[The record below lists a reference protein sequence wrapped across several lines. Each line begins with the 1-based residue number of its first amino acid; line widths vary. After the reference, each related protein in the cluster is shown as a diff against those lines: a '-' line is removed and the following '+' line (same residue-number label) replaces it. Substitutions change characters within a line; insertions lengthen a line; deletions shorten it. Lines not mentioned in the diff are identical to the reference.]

1 MAMIYNKQG
10 LFLME
15 GTWLIWKLV
24 FHTHIEIINML
35 SPKQFLWCDE
45 ESEGQGLQWDMQ
57 KKLTLEICLFH
68 DFEGIKKSIQNSD
81 VAQN

>member
-15 GTWLIWKLV
+15 VTWLIWKLV

-45 ESEGQGLQWDMQ
+45 ESEGQGL
-57 KKLTLEICLFH
+57 K
-68 DFEGIKKSIQNSD
+68 
-81 VAQN
+81 